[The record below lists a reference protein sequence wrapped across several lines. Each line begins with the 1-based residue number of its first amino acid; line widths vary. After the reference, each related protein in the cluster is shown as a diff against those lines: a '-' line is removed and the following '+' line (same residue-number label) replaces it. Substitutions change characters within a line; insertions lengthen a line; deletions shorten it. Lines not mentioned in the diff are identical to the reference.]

1 MNNKS
6 KLLRRLIALCGILL
20 LSAGTAGL
28 GLFSLQMINGKEYR
42 AQSERRQSV
51 SSTVVASRGEILD
64 RYGRPLVTNKTVFS
78 LTIEYA
84 YWKKEA
90 QNETLRSLVQ
100 LIQADGSAV
109 EDSLPISQQPPFA
122 FTGEADSKERS
133 ALQSF
138 AKKKTELQETMS
150 ADEMIAAM
158 RQLYAID
165 SAWSDADAR
174 AVIGVRYEMENM
186 LFSRYNPFTIAT
198 DVSLDLISK
207 VKEQHQQYAGVEVA
221 TESVREY
228 KTTYAAHLLGRVGK
242 IYAEDWDEYKEK
254 GYSKNALVG
263 RDGLEKTLESY
274 LHGTNGTKSIETDIT
289 GDVTDES
296 AGDAPQPGNNCILTI
311 DLALQE
317 ATEDALAET
326 IESIPT
332 ANAGAAVVIQVGT
345 GEVLAMASYPTYQLK
360 TFNQDYEQ
368 MYNDPNLPMLNRAI
382 GGTYA
387 PGSTYKPLTAIA
399 ALQEGTIT
407 EDTYFTCN
415 MYYNFFTGQTFR
427 CTGSH
432 GRINVVTAIQKSCN
446 IFFYNTGRLLGGEK
460 LEKWAAQ
467 FGFGQKTDIELAGE
481 RAGSIAGPTN
491 RAAMLEANPSLNP
504 WMPGDNVQAAIGQSD
519 NAFTPLQIANYVAT
533 IAAGGEH
540 YQPTLLKSVKSYDY
554 ASTIKQNESI
564 LLNTVDI
571 DPENLELVKEGMNKV
586 VSEDGTAAAAFAG
599 FPIKIG
605 GKTGTAQVSSGD
617 VPTNGLFV
625 AFAPYDNP
633 EIAVCVVGEGGGHG
647 STVAPAVRKIMET
660 YFASENT
667 TENVQADYTLL
678 Q

>member
-1 MNNKS
+1 MNNKG
-6 KLLRRLIALCGILL
+6 KLLRRLIALCGMLL
-20 LSAGTAGL
+20 LSAGIAGL
-28 GLFSLQMINGKEYR
+28 GLFSLQIINGKEYR

-84 YWKKEA
+84 YWKKDT

-100 LIQADGSAV
+100 LIQADGSTV
-109 EDSLPISQQPPFA
+109 EDSLPISQPPPFA
-122 FTGEADSKERS
+122 YTGEEDSKERS
-133 ALQSF
+133 TLNSF
-138 AKKKTELQETMS
+138 AKKKTELQETMT
-150 ADEMIAAM
+150 ADEMMTAM
-158 RQLYAID
+158 RQLYEID
-165 SAWSDADAR
+165 PSWSDADAR
-174 AVIGVRYEMENM
+174 AVIGVRYEMESM
-186 LFSRYNPFTIAT
+186 SFSRYNPFTIAT
-198 DVSLDLISK
+198 DVSLDVISK
-207 VKEQHQQYAGVEVA
+207 VKEQHQKYAGVEVA

-263 RDGLEKTLESY
+263 RDGLEKSLEDY

-289 GDVTDES
+289 GDVTDAS
-296 AGDAPQPGNNCILTI
+296 TGDAPQPGDNCILTI

-345 GEVLAMASYPTYQLK
+345 GEVLAMASYPTYNLE
-360 TFNQDYEQ
+360 TFNQDYND

-399 ALQEGTIT
+399 ALQEGVIT
-407 EDTYFTCN
+407 GDTYFTCN
-415 MYYNFFTGQTFR
+415 RYFNFAGQTFR

-432 GRINVVTAIQKSCN
+432 GKINVVTAIQKSCN
-446 IFFYNTGRLLGGEK
+446 IFFYNTGRLLGGDK
-460 LEKWAAQ
+460 LEAWASQ
-467 FGFGQKTDIELAGE
+467 FGLGQRTGIELAGE
-481 RAGSIAGPTN
+481 RSGSVAGPVN
-491 RAAMLEANPSLNP
+491 REAMLAANPNLNS

-533 IAAGGEH
+533 IAAGGKH

-554 ASTIKQNESI
+554 ANTIKENEPV

-571 DPENLELVKEGMNKV
+571 DLDNLALVKEGMNRV

-605 GKTGTAQVSSGD
+605 GKTGTAQVSSAD

-647 STVAPAVRKIMET
+647 STVAPIVRKIMET
-660 YFASENT
+660 YFAEEST
-667 TENVQADYTLL
+667 TENVAADYTLL